1 MLEVKQI
8 QNGIVIDHI
17 KSGNGL
23 KIFNKLELNK
33 TNSPVVLLM
42 NVESK
47 LLGKKD
53 IIKIENTFDVDLN
66 LLGLIDENISINFIK
81 DGKVIDKKKVVVP
94 EEVTGLVTC
103 KNPRC
108 ITNSDDYLKPTFNL
122 MSREKLEY
130 KCSFCDEITKYKI

>member
-23 KIFNKLELNK
+23 KIFNKLELFK
-33 TNSPVVLLM
+33 TESPVVLLI

-47 LLGKKD
+47 QLGKKD
-53 IIKIENTFDVDLN
+53 IIKIENTFDIDLN

-81 DGKVIDKKKVVVP
+81 DGKVIDKKKVVMP
-94 EEVTGLVTC
+94 EKVTGLIKC

-108 ITNSDDYLKPTFNL
+108 ITNSDDYMKPTFTL
-122 MSREKLEY
+122 VSKEKLEY
-130 KCSFCDEITKYKI
+130 KCNFCDEITIYKI

>member
-8 QNGIVIDHI
+8 HNGIVIDHI

-23 KIFNKLELNK
+23 KIFNKLELFK
-33 TNSPVVLLM
+33 AESPVVLLI

-47 LLGKKD
+47 QLGKKD

-81 DGKVIDKKKVVVP
+81 DGKVIDKKRVVMP
-94 EEVTGLVTC
+94 EEVSGLIKC

-108 ITNSDDYLKPTFNL
+108 ITNSDDYIKPTFNL
-122 MSREKLEY
+122 VSKEKLEY
-130 KCSFCDEITKYKI
+130 RCSFCDEITRYKI

>member
-8 QNGIVIDHI
+8 QDGIVIDHI

-23 KIFNKLELNK
+23 KIFNKLELFK
-33 TNSPVVLLM
+33 ADSPVVLLI

-47 LLGKKD
+47 ILGKKD

-81 DGKVIDKKKVVVP
+81 NGKVIDKKKVVMP
-94 EEVTGLVTC
+94 EKVTGLIKC

-108 ITNSDDYLKPTFNL
+108 ITNSDDYIKPTFNL
-122 MSREKLEY
+122 ISKEELEY
-130 KCSFCDEITKYKI
+130 KCSFCDEITRYKL

>member
-23 KIFNKLELNK
+23 KIFNKLQLYKAE
-33 TNSPVVLLM
+33 SPVVLLI

-81 DGKVIDKKKVVVP
+81 DGRVIDKKKVIIP
-94 EEVTGLVTC
+94 ERVTGLITC

-108 ITNSDDYLKPTFNL
+108 ITNSDDYMQPTFTL
-122 MSREKLEY
+122 ISKEKLEY
-130 KCSFCDEITKYKI
+130 KCNFCDEITKYKI

>member
-8 QNGIVIDHI
+8 KNGIVIDHI

-23 KIFNKLELNK
+23 KIFNKLQLYKAE
-33 TNSPVVLLM
+33 SPVVLLI

-47 LLGKKD
+47 ILGKKD

-81 DGKVIDKKKVVVP
+81 NGKVIDKKKVVIP
-94 EEVTGLVTC
+94 EKVEGLLTC

-108 ITNSDDYLKPTFNL
+108 ITNSDDYMKPTFEL
-122 MSREKLEY
+122 VSREKLEY
-130 KCSFCDEITKYKI
+130 RCSFCDEITKYKI

>member
-8 QNGIVIDHI
+8 KNGIVIDHI

-23 KIFNKLELNK
+23 KIFNKLHLYKAE
-33 TNSPVVLLM
+33 SPVVLLI

-81 DGKVIDKKKVVVP
+81 NGKVIDKKKVVIP
-94 EEVTGLVTC
+94 EKVEGLLTC

-108 ITNSDDYLKPTFNL
+108 ITNSDDYMKPTFKL
-122 MSREKLEY
+122 ISKEKLEY
-130 KCSFCDEITKYKI
+130 RCSFCDEITKYKL

>member
-108 ITNSDDYLKPTFNL
+108 ITNSDDYLKPTFSL
-122 MSREKLEY
+122 MSRENLEY

>member
-8 QNGIVIDHI
+8 FNGIVIDHI

-23 KIFNKLELNK
+23 KIFNKLELFK
-33 TNSPVVLLM
+33 ADSPVVLLI

-47 LLGKKD
+47 QLGKKD

-81 DGKVIDKKKVVVP
+81 DGKVWWKCINCGYIYQSAKALETCPACIHPKSYMQLK
-94 EEVTGLVTC
+94 EE
-103 KNPRC
+103 N
-108 ITNSDDYLKPTFNL
+108 Y
-122 MSREKLEY
+122 
-130 KCSFCDEITKYKI
+130 

>member
-8 QNGIVIDHI
+8 FNGIVIDHI

-23 KIFNKLELNK
+23 KIFNKLELFK
-33 TNSPVVLLM
+33 ADSPVVLLI

-47 LLGKKD
+47 QLGKKD

-81 DGKVIDKKKVVVP
+81 DGKVIDKKKVVMP
-94 EEVTGLVTC
+94 AEVSGLITC

-108 ITNSDDYLKPTFNL
+108 ITNSDDYVKPTFKL
-122 MSREKLEY
+122 VSREKLEY
-130 KCSFCDEITKYKI
+130 KCNFCDEITRYKI

>member
-17 KSGNGL
+17 KFGNGL
-23 KIFNKLELNK
+23 KIFNKLELYK
-33 TNSPVVLLM
+33 ANSPIVLLM

-81 DGKVIDKKKVVVP
+81 DGKVIAKKKVITP
-94 EEVTGLVTC
+94 KEVKGLIKC

-108 ITNSDDYLKPTFNL
+108 ITNSDDYVKPTFIL
-122 MSREKLEY
+122 VSKEKFEY
-130 KCSFCDEITKYKI
+130 KCNFCDEITRYKL